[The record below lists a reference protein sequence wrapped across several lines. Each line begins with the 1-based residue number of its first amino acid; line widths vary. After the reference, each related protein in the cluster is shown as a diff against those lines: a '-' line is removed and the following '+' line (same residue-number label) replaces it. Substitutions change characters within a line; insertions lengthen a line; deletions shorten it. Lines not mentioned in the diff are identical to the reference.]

1 MEKLSVSLKAK
12 INHRPTKTFVKTTT
26 PLNWEKNIPKNNMK
40 RRLDVSIPKNFDG
53 KKVWNNML
61 SPVKNQGSCGA
72 CWSFASTSTL
82 ADRFNILSKGLL
94 HIDLSAAKLI
104 LCDQGGKEFD
114 IVHPEEHRRQTE
126 NTQRD
131 ELSDTACYGSSLED
145 AWRYLYLIGTNT
157 SQCVP
162 YDKNYGKFKQIK
174 SLGNFTYPVTLP
186 SCVQVSGI
194 FGDMCTDFTYD
205 ISSGEELGTPAR
217 FYRCEHFYSIS
228 GIKQDG
234 GSEYNIRHNIYLLG
248 PVSSA
253 IVIYPDFYTF
263 DAKNDIYKWDG
274 KGPVVGGHAIEI
286 VGWGEEK
293 NIKYWIIKNS
303 WGIKWGDEGYF
314 KMVRGEN
321 NCEIERNIF
330 TGIPDFFTR
339 GGLPNL
345 YEWGDSKFESQM
357 SWVEDDV
364 SATAG
369 GIDPETGY
377 TRRIMDIF
385 PGLNY
390 TRPLPL
396 KNIPDFKTFIA
407 GKDSVSLNQIK
418 GRNQIKSVNKL
429 FSVFLIVLIIL
440 FSLVIIFIIILFMRK
455 NTSIKVI

>member
-1 MEKLSVSLKAK
+1 MEKLSASLKAE
-12 INHRPTKTFVKTTT
+12 IMDRPTKTFVKTTT
-26 PLNWEKNIPKNNMK
+26 LPTWETKIPKNPIK
-40 RRLDVSIPKNFDG
+40 RRLNVTIPKIFDG
-53 KKVWNNML
+53 RKVWKNML

-82 ADRFNILSKGLL
+82 ADRFNILSRGFL
-94 HIDLSAAKLI
+94 HVDLSAAKLI
-104 LCDQGGKEFD
+104 LCDQLGKEFD
-114 IVHPEEHRRQTE
+114 VVHPEKNRRLTE
-126 NTQRD
+126 LIQR
-131 ELSDTACYGSSLED
+131 EQLSNTACYGSSLGD

-157 SQCVP
+157 EKCIP
-162 YDKNYGKFKQIK
+162 YQKNYGRFRQVKYLKD
-174 SLGNFTYPVTLP
+174 FTSPASLP
-186 SCVQVSGI
+186 SCVEVSGI
-194 FGDMCTDFTYD
+194 FGDMCSNFSYD

-217 FYRCEHFYSIS
+217 FYRCEHFYSIA

-253 IVIYPDFYTF
+253 MVIYPDFYTF
-263 DAKNDIYKWDG
+263 DAKNNIYKWDG

-303 WGIKWGDEGYF
+303 WGVEWGDEGYF

-345 YEWGDSKFESQM
+345 YEWGDSKFQSQM

-407 GKDSVSLNQIK
+407 GKESASLNQV
-418 GRNQIKSVNKL
+418 QSVNKNTQNNKL

-455 NTSIKVI
+455 NTGIKV